1 MNTPK
6 DTIQKELKIDH
17 TQYYS
22 YIDAAE
28 EIADDFVL
36 GSVDHG
42 LVLQFRESMIRMHNK
57 VIKLDT
63 LADTAM
69 VDIETSLKDGKP
81 QLLSGLNNIVRNYIS
96 AEKTYNLM
104 LDDSKLVNQ
113 TMKTLNKVIVN
124 NTKHKKN
131 REEK

>member
-6 DTIQKELKIDH
+6 ATIQKELNIGH

-36 GSVDHG
+36 GFVDHG
-42 LVLQFRESMIRMHNK
+42 LVLQFTESMTRMHSK
-57 VIKLDT
+57 VLKLDK
-63 LADTAM
+63 LAETALD
-69 VDIETSLKDGKP
+69 DIAKIGNDVKP
-81 QLLSGLNNIVRNYIS
+81 QLLSGLNNIVRNYILT
-96 AEKTYNLM
+96 ERVYNDM
-104 LDDSKLVNQ
+104 LDDSKIVNQ

-124 NTKHKKN
+124 NAQNKKKW
-131 REEK
+131 EE